1 MRRRAYDAASG
12 WLKQSAEHGQTA
24 GGVGGEV
31 TGHAKVL
38 VSSCRRPMK
47 NAIEFMVTE
56 GSGGIQAL
64 AELLSFQMLGE
75 LERSHR

>member
-1 MRRRAYDAASG
+1 MSPR
-12 WLKQSAEHGQTA
+12 
-24 GGVGGEV
+24 
-31 TGHAKVL
+31 VL